1 MKCKAFAGAAALTF
15 LCLNPALAGDAPTP
29 DWLTSVAGQ
38 KLNAVDGSTIQFNT
52 VDKGVS
58 LAVTS
63 PTGDTQKNVFAM
75 MGDKLGTVSDGANGD
90 HLIGFF
96 RTTDNGLEAQFAD
109 GHTETLTMNAG
120 GGVSVMLS
128 SAANG
133 KACMS
138 WYPQGHTFSDAER
151 RVAVAEYAQRL
162 GVHDPKI
169 PVISHSCDAPP
180 AQKFAAVAPR
190 PLMKDKIIA
199 NDKGL
204 VPIMVRTS
212 VVHAVDGASAA
223 PAVMAPKVVMAAAV
237 VAPKPA
243 PVVSMGTAIEQVSAK
258 SPAEDAAQEPV
269 EPGHGA
275 SACLSVDNDG
285 SDFGFRN
292 QCGFSVQFSYCLEKA
307 DDPAVT
313 CDAGSRAGNVAAN
326 SFAPLLPGV
335 NIKAEDAEHDVR
347 WVGCT
352 GAEGTVV
359 AHLDKTDPPAGRCV
373 RTQAS

>member
-1 MKCKAFAGAAALTF
+1 MIRKTFAGAAALTF
-15 LCLNPALAGDAPTP
+15 LCLNPALAADTP
-29 DWLTSVAGQ
+29 DWFASVAGQ
-38 KLNAVDGSTIQFNT
+38 KLNAVDGSTIQFT
-52 VDKGVS
+52 AADKGVS

-75 MGDKLGTVSDGANGD
+75 MSDKLGTVSDGADGD

-138 WYPQGHTFSDAER
+138 WYPQGHIFSDAER
-151 RVAVAEYAQRL
+151 RAAVAEYAQRL
-162 GVHDPKI
+162 GVHEAKI
-169 PVISHSCDAPP
+169 PAISHSCDSVP
-180 AQKFAAVAPR
+180 AQKLASAAPHS
-190 PLMKDKIIA
+190 LGKDRGVA

-212 VVHAVDGASAA
+212 IVHAVDGASAA
-223 PAVMAPKVVMAAAV
+223 PAVVTPKAAVVAAV

-243 PVVSMGTAIEQVSAK
+243 PVVSMGPAIQQVSDK
-258 SPAEDAAQEPV
+258 SAAEDAAQESV

-275 SACLSVDNDG
+275 SGCLNVDNDG
-285 SDFGFRN
+285 TDFGFRN

-307 DDPAVT
+307 DDPSLA
-313 CDAGSRAGNVAAN
+313 CDAGSRTGNVAAN
-326 SFAPLLPGV
+326 SFAPLLRGV